1 MSKQDKSSTSTNNEE
16 NHGNVAEKR
25 QQRIN
30 FIVNKNL
37 KDFKQNTFDS
47 VIIGIIL

>member
-30 FIVNKNL
+30 FIIHKIL
-37 KDFKQNTFDS
+37 KVSKLAFLIVFLS
-47 VIIGIIL
+47 Y